1 MLKIGHEVRRPGRY
15 LGDAPVT
22 IPVPEE
28 LETTPGIP
36 MNQREVDW
44 YSREYPVETMNI
56 TERAS
61 RDWANTLRDQHA
73 EMREIRK
80 EHDKLNRNLVMA
92 AA

>member
-1 MLKIGHEVRRPGRY
+1 MQVPFTTNWAYLRSPTKEEDMLTIGHEVRRPGKY

-44 YSREYPVETMNI
+44 VLPGNIPSRP
-56 TERAS
+56 
-61 RDWANTLRDQHA
+61 
-73 EMREIRK
+73 
-80 EHDKLNRNLVMA
+80 
-92 AA
+92 